1 MPVPEVGDDMQS
13 LRVLAWVCS
22 LAGLF
27 CGSLARPDLAALQL
41 TYDQEEAQGSTLHD
55 KGLRIVEA
63 SCEAPS
69 DGRSLCQCPRTIPT
83 SGSISTSSR
92 SPDATAAGSCR
103 AASAGADLGRAAF
116 FSGRPA

>member
-1 MPVPEVGDDMQS
+1 MQS

-69 DGRSLCQCPRTIPT
+69 RTAT
-83 SGSISTSSR
+83 SGTGSTPIAR
-92 SPDATAAGSCR
+92 VR
-103 AASAGADLGRAAF
+103 A
-116 FSGRPA
+116 